1 MSQAVLLEPPPVRDG
16 CPSDSQYVVHES
28 VQRDVAV
35 RTAYRTDQV
44 VARSPQNRICQA
56 IS

>member
-16 CPSDSQYVVHES
+16 CPSDSQYVVLES